1 MIFPLTIPS
10 FTSCSFR
17 FSHPEKKTQD
27 LISETVAYCYRALV
41 RDSSCPLLRIN
52 LNPLMCN
59 PSALDFATRKIDETA
74 PMAVAIIINLLHRL
88 QKYPKLLILG
98 VAYTFNVTQLGCPN
112 CRL

>member
-1 MIFPLTIPS
+1 M
-10 FTSCSFR
+10 
-17 FSHPEKKTQD
+17 
-27 LISETVAYCYRALV
+27 AYCYRALV

-98 VAYTFNVTQLGCPN
+98 VVYIFMRRNLDVRTVD
-112 CRL
+112 CR